1 MAPTLREIRKR
12 RTIVKSEKPV
22 NRSSFTD
29 WNASAELFAFSK
41 RLSEEFQLP
50 ILQRAFIHKSYIAQ
64 EVERQKQ
71 IGIEAPSLEVE
82 DNQKLIESGS
92 KHLNSFV
99 ENFINVK
106 FSSAPTQLRSSIK
119 DHLLS
124 NETLANISKH
134 IGTTELILSAE
145 FPVQSETLA
154 DNFRAVVAA
163 LAEGCGEDRANR
175 FIYDFVCT
183 QLNQF
188 DCSTLWNPENSFE
201 ELQKTCAT
209 HKLSVPE
216 PRLIGQCG
224 TNTLLASYNVG
235 IYCDKKMI
243 GSGFGETVEIAVSEA
258 SSDAL
263 RGIYNMRPHQQ
274 VQHF

>member
-12 RTIVKSEKPV
+12 KLIVKSVTPV

-29 WNASAELFAFSK
+29 WNPSAELFAFSK
-41 RLSEEFQLP
+41 RLSEDFPLP
-50 ILQRAFIHKSYIAQ
+50 VLQRAFIQKSYIAQ
-64 EVERQKQ
+64 EIERQKE
-71 IGIEAPSLEVE
+71 IGIETPSLEVE
-82 DNQKLIESGS
+82 DNQNLIASGS
-92 KHLNSFV
+92 KLLNSFV
-99 ENFINVK
+99 ENFIRVE
-106 FSSAPTQLRSSIK
+106 FSLAPNKLRSSIK
-119 DHLLS
+119 EHLLS
-124 NETLANISKH
+124 NETLSNISKH
-134 IGTTELILSAE
+134 LGTTELILSAD
-145 FPVQSETLA
+145 FPVVSETLA
-154 DNFRAVVAA
+154 DTFRAVVGA
-163 LAEGCGEDRANR
+163 LAEGCGEERANR

-183 QLNQF
+183 QLSQL

-209 HKLSVPE
+209 HNLNIPE

-243 GSGFGETVEIAVSEA
+243 GSGFGETVEIAISEA

-263 RGIYNMRPHQQ
+263 RGIYKIRPHEL